1 MPAILLAIVLLPPVM
16 TCAAVC
22 VCARL
27 RRSYRPSDCLI
38 VLGARV
44 RPDGTPSHTL
54 ENRCRAAH
62 IFSEDTSTNTI
73 ENLRN
78 ARRIMEARGLCRAA
92 VITSDYHL
100 TRALWIAG
108 DLGIEACGVPAAGS
122 KRCAH
127 VLKSRIF
134 ETASWFLYLFRKINR
149 KGRVS

>member
-1 MPAILLAIVLLPPVM
+1 MPAILLAIVMLPPVL

-54 ENRCRAAH
+54 ENRCRAALEVWRREQRLAVIVCGGRGEDEPATEASVMRGFLVKAGVPAAH
-62 IFSEDTSTNTI
+62 IFPEDTSTNTI

-78 ARRIMEARGLCRAA
+78 AR
-92 VITSDYHL
+92 
-100 TRALWIAG
+100 
-108 DLGIEACGVPAAGS
+108 
-122 KRCAH
+122 
-127 VLKSRIF
+127 
-134 ETASWFLYLFRKINR
+134 
-149 KGRVS
+149 